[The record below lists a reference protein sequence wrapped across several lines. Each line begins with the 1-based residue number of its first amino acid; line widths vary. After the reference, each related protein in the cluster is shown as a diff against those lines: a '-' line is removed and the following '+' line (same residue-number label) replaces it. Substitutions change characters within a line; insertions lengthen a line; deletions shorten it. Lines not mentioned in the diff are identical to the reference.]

1 MGNHINS
8 DGKFQSDKYPTCP
21 AGKVPL
27 STADPMAQDLLW
39 EYAMRRRKVDLEFS
53 ADLVICL
60 KNDGYTLRGLRRAG
74 DGN

>member
-1 MGNHINS
+1 MGDHINA

-39 EYAMRRRKVDLEFS
+39 IYAGRRTDIDAGFAVDLMY
-53 ADLVICL
+53 CL
-60 KNDGYTLRGLRRAG
+60 KDDGYKPADEG
-74 DGN
+74 